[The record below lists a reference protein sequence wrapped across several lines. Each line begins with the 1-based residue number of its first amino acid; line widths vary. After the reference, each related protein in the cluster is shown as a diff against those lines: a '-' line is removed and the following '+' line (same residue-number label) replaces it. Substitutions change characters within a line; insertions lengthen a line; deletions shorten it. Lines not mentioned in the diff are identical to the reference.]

1 MQKIALVSDDICSL
15 SPRIIKNFKIEIVKT
30 KMSFPEWEK
39 WPERNIY
46 QVIKETKK
54 IPKTSAPSPG
64 DFLKIY
70 QKLNSAFDKILVIT
84 VSAKLS
90 GVFNSAFV
98 ARELFENYSKV
109 FLFDSASAVAGEG
122 LLVLR
127 AGELIK
133 EGKDFDTILK
143 ELEETKSKIKT
154 FAFLKSLFWA
164 RKTGRVS
171 FWQKFAF
178 DFLKIFGINPY
189 PGIENG
195 EIKFSGFNIWNYNRL
210 GAIFNKIKKEAKNK
224 RIKVGINYTDDI
236 DLALKLKSRIENELK
251 TEVAFFS
258 MVPPIVGATSGPG
271 TLIVAL
277 METSKILF

>member
-1 MQKIALVSDDICSL
+1 MEKIALVSDDICSL
-15 SPRIIKNFKIEIVKT
+15 PPRIIKNFKIEIVKT

-46 QVIKETKK
+46 KVMKETKK
-54 IPKTSAPSPG
+54 IPKTAAPPPG

-70 QKLNSAFDKILVIT
+70 QKLDSSFDKILVIT

-109 FLFDSASAVAGEG
+109 FLLDSASAVAGEG
-122 LLVLR
+122 LLVLK

-133 EGKDFDTILK
+133 EGKDFETILK
-143 ELEETKSKIKT
+143 ELEETKKKIKT

-171 FWQKFAF
+171 FWQKFVF
-178 DFLKIFGINPY
+178 DFLKILGVDPY
-189 PGIENG
+189 PGIQDG
-195 EIKFSGFNIWNYNRL
+195 QIKFSGFNVWNYNRL
-210 GAIFNKIKKEAKNK
+210 RAIFHKIKKEAKNK
-224 RIKVGINYTDDI
+224 KIRVGINYTDNI
-236 DLALKLKSRIENELK
+236 DFALKLKEKIENELK
-251 TEVAFFS
+251 AEVSFFS
-258 MVPPIVGATSGPG
+258 MVPPIVGGTSGPG

-277 METSKILF
+277 MEIL